1 MSYAVRFP
9 DPELTVEPELYQPP
23 QLLPKVEDEPEASNR
38 TTEDLHAMASLAT
51 HVLLLD
57 VKALKNP
64 VTHVSHLGW
73 VVAVPD
79 TSVYLPG
86 AHLVWAVQE
95 SFAVPRVDL
104 RLLKNPDGHVSHVG
118 SDVAEA
124 SGLVYLPGGHSVWYA
139 VQESFTVPYFDLKL
153 LKNPGAHV
161 SHLGSEVV
169 LPAVLVYL
177 PAGHLVCAVQE

>member
-9 DPELTVEPELYQPP
+9 HPELTVEPELYQPP

-38 TTEDLHAMASLAT
+38 TTEDLHASLAT

-64 VTHVSHLGW
+64 ATHVSHLGW

-95 SFAVPRVDL
+95 SFTVPRVDL

-139 VQESFTVPYFDLKL
+139 VQESVALLTFDVKA

-161 SHLGSEVV
+161 SHLGSEVG
-169 LPAVLVYL
+169 LPAVLV
-177 PAGHLVCAVQE
+177 

>member
-1 MSYAVRFP
+1 MHVISTWKYRQPVHFHNKVDKHGPNVFIPRHLP
-9 DPELTVEPELYQPP
+9 PESDVSSSSSSKHES
-23 QLLPKVEDEPEASNR
+23 VS
-38 TTEDLHAMASLAT
+38 
-51 HVLLLD
+51 VLLLD

-139 VQESFTVPYFDLKL
+139 VQESFTVPYLDLKL

-169 LPAVLVYL
+169 LPAVLV
-177 PAGHLVCAVQE
+177 